1 MPLPARVAA
10 ALALSSVVALGAVT
24 PASAAAPAL
33 AEATRYIVRT
43 DSVAT
48 TRETAADVREDGG
61 RTGTVYSGV
70 MTGFAATLTPRQV
83 RKLQQDDQV
92 QSVTPDAVFQ
102 QRGLQNDPTWGLD
115 RIDQRP
121 TTGNES
127 YRYATTGTGVTAFV
141 IDTGIRTSHHQFAGR
156 ARSGYDFVG
165 DDTRA
170 GDCNGHGTHVGGTIG
185 ASTYGVAK
193 RVKLVAVRVLDCDGS
208 GWASDIIHGL
218 DWVVR
223 HRPAGPA
230 VVNLSIGGDA
240 YPLIDQAV
248 ERTVAAGITVVVAAG
263 NNGEDACRQS
273 PSRAPHAITVAA
285 TDRRDSRPSWSNYG
299 RCVDLF
305 APGVGV
311 RSTAKASDTATAT
324 MSGTS
329 MAAPHVTG
337 AVARYLQTHRHATP
351 AQVTSD
357 LLGAATRGAV
367 TRRAGSPDRLLWQA
381 GPVTAPGVVRRLS
394 AVRTDQAR
402 AATISWQAPS
412 DDGGCTVTRYLVT
425 RSSGKGAMV
434 TATAPATARSHTFRA
449 LSPGRSYTFSV
460 RAVSVQGTGAAA
472 FRSLPGV
479 A

>member
-1 MPLPARVAA
+1 MPFPARVAA
-10 ALALSSVVALGAVT
+10 TLALSTVVAVGAAL
-24 PASAAAPAL
+24 PATAAAPPS

-48 TRETAADVREDGG
+48 TRETAADVRQDGG
-61 RTGTVYSGV
+61 QTGTVYAGV
-70 MTGFAATLTPRQV
+70 MSGFAATLTPSQV
-83 RKLQQDDQV
+83 RTLQRDDQV

-102 QRGLQNDPTWGLD
+102 QSGLQNDPTWGLD

-121 TTGNES
+121 PTGNES
-127 YRYATTGTGVTAFV
+127 YRYDTTGSGVTAYV
-141 IDTGIRTSHHQFAGR
+141 IDTGIRTSHRQFAGR

-165 DDTRA
+165 DDTQA
-170 GDCNGHGTHVGGTIG
+170 NDCNGHGTHVGGTIG

-193 RVKLVAVRVLDCDGS
+193 RVRLVAVRVLDCEGA

-218 DWVVR
+218 DWVVT

-230 VVNLSIGGDA
+230 VVNMSIGGAA

-263 NNGEDACRQS
+263 NSGEDACRQS

-305 APGVGV
+305 APGLQV
-311 RSTAKASDTATAT
+311 RSTAKASDTATAV

-351 AQVTSD
+351 AQVTSA
-357 LLGAATRGAV
+357 LVSTATRGVV
-367 TRRAGSPDRLLWQA
+367 TNRDGSPDRLLWLA
-381 GPVTAPGVVRRLS
+381 GPVTAPGVAHKLS
-394 AVRTDQAR
+394 AVRTDHAR
-402 AATISWQAPS
+402 AATISWQAPC
-412 DDGGCTVTRYLVT
+412 DDGGRPVTRYLLT
-425 RSSGKGAMV
+425 RSSAKGATV
-434 TATAPATARSHTFRA
+434 TATVSATTRSHTFRA
-449 LSPGRSYTFSV
+449 LSPGTSYTVSV
-460 RAVSVQGTGAAA
+460 RAVSVKGTGAAA
-472 FRSLPGV
+472 SRSLPGDG
-479 A
+479 